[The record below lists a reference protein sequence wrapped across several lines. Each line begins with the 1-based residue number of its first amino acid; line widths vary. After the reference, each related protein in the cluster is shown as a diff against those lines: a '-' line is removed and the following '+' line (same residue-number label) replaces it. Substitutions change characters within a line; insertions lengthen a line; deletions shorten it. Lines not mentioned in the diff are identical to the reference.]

1 MYGLLIEAIVHY
13 IKANFG
19 EAMWLDVRRLAN
31 IQQVSFATHELY
43 RYTQYTLFMTT
54 LVLIYQMFNVQQI
67 KTKMSNIVLCIC
79 LFLKLVRYKIESTYI

>member
-1 MYGLLIEAIVHY
+1 MYGVTFTNTGYLWCRCEEGKMYGLLIEAIVHY

-43 RYTQYTLFMTT
+43 RYTQYTLFMATS
-54 LVLIYQMFNVQQI
+54 VLIYQMFNVQQI
-67 KTKMSNIVLCIC
+67 
-79 LFLKLVRYKIESTYI
+79 